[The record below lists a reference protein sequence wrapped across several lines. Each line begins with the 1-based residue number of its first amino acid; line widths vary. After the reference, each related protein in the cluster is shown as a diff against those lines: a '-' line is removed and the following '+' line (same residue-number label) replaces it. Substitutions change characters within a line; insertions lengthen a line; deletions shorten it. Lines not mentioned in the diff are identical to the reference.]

1 VFLSWIIGSQKS
13 SLIIDF
19 EKKIE
24 EEELTVI
31 PADVSNAVT
40 EAVVE
45 KELECFQSLF
55 TPDAWAAVLQTSK
68 FLFHFICILTSS
80 LFFFS

>member
-1 VFLSWIIGSQKS
+1 MLFCFPLVFLSWIIGSQKAS
-13 SLIIDF
+13 VIMDF

-31 PADVSNAVT
+31 PDDVSNAVM
-40 EAVVE
+40 EKVVQ

-55 TPDAWAAVLQTSK
+55 TPDAWASVLQTST
-68 FLFHFICILTSS
+68 F
-80 LFFFS
+80 

>member
-31 PADVSNAVT
+31 PVDVSNAVT

-45 KELECFQSLF
+45 KELECF
-55 TPDAWAAVLQTSK
+55 K
-68 FLFHFICILTSS
+68 
-80 LFFFS
+80 